1 MYTYLSVVVI
11 IVFFLCF
18 SFFSLLLYLF
28 FFFSRFFLIFFLFF
42 SHQFSSLQHFAAVFK
57 HQIVNGLSTCVFW
70 VLLPR
75 TSIRISRIL
84 IAAPKNLSHSLPRY
98 LHMAS
103 TQIHMQIHSHSNS

>member
-18 SFFSLLLYLF
+18 SFFSLLLYLS
-28 FFFSRFFLIFFLFF
+28 FFFSSFFLIFLFF

-70 VLLPR
+70 VHLPR

-103 TQIHMQIHSHSNS
+103 TQIHMQIYSHSNS